1 MTAPDPWAEGD
12 TLIEADLVPTGPGQ
26 LNLSAWA
33 RVRYWARR
41 LKPPSAT
48 EVSVSEI
55 SAAEVAPATNFGDL

>member
-1 MTAPDPWAEGD
+1 MTAPDPWAGGD
-12 TLIEADLVPTGPGQ
+12 TLIEADLAPKGPGR
-26 LNLSAWA
+26 LNLSTWA

-55 SAAEVAPATNFGDL
+55 SIAEVAPATDFGDL